1 MTNIAIGVVN
11 FRGSTS
17 LKLTWGSMYPTPNQR
32 FWCGSY
38 SPQTPKKIKLTRVM
52 LGFILISGLL
62 YSEFFG
68 NDIFFASR
76 LHSAVAGVN
85 AAAGFFQLQAT
96 E

>member
-1 MTNIAIGVVN
+1 
-11 FRGSTS
+11 
-17 LKLTWGSMYPTPNQR
+17 
-32 FWCGSY
+32 
-38 SPQTPKKIKLTRVM
+38 M

-85 AAAGFFQLQAT
+85 ATAGFFQLQAT